1 MKKLSVIFTI
11 FSLFFISCVSD
22 DDAVAVGYPCSVDG
36 EEACSESGYEI
47 LVCWNELWQQKK
59 SCNINYGEYCHET
72 ASGKLTCSDKE
83 NYPDTGDTSDTDIS
97 DTGITDND
105 ITDSDNNDTTP
116 EQPDT
121 DTSDT
126 GITDVDNDDIDD
138 NDPTEPDEN
147 PDEDTDPTTPD
158 PTNPD
163 PTTPNPCDP
172 NPCGEHSTGCTAID
186 ETNYEC
192 SCVDGYSWS
201 NNACEPTAETKC
213 VQAEGT
219 WNAEQSKCTKTVQCD
234 EIPAE
239 NAEWNGESSYTQ
251 EYANGTWSAPTAT
264 EYSETPGTCRYKCA
278 ANYFRYGE
286 NCVNPCEPNPC
297 SSIAN
302 TDSSHTCTAINATT
316 FSCGCAESHFWDGTN
331 CADPCD
337 PNPCNSI
344 ANTDEAHTCTAINAT
359 KFECGCKEDYF
370 WSGSFCSFSLNIGN
384 ICTGQEKCFSKNAE
398 ITCPASESED
408 YFGQDSQ
415 YSFCKEQDFE
425 IVTADNG
432 EKIVVD
438 RNTKLE
444 WTRTVWKDS
453 KQTEAVTRCEELSY
467 AGHDDWRLPEP
478 QELLTI
484 VDSSRME
491 PPVDP
496 EYFPDVTTAVYSTK
510 KGTAATSYF
519 YYLTTNGFLTNTSY
533 NTTVYNYNVICV
545 RGEALPAASYTTATV
560 EGKDVVTDTTTGLM
574 WQKTYSSAMNWQNA
588 LKYCETGDGSNY
600 AGYTDWRM
608 PNRNELASLLDFTK
622 TSSPYTD
629 FPGITNSQTLWS
641 STTAVNN
648 PANAIA
654 AKFGDSSV
662 TFYSGKTTASVP
674 RVLCVRNAD

>member
-1 MKKLSVIFTI
+1 MKKFFIVFSIFC
-11 FSLFFISCVSD
+11 LFFISCVSD

-251 EYANGTWSAPTAT
+251 EYANGTWSGAINT
-264 EYSETPGTCRYKCA
+264 EYSETAGSCRYKCIE
-278 ANYFRYGE
+278 NYFWNG
-286 NCVNPCEPNPC
+286 NSCVNPCYGNPC
-297 SSIAN
+297 
-302 TDSSHTCTAINATT
+302 
-316 FSCGCAESHFWDGTN
+316 
-331 CADPCD
+331 ADKE
-337 PNPCNSI
+337 
-344 ANTDEAHTCTAINAT
+344 NTDENHTCISIDASTYKCSCKDNYLWINSA
-359 KFECGCKEDYF
+359 CN
-370 WSGSFCSFSLNIGN
+370 LPIRLGN
-384 ICTGQEKCFSKNAE
+384 ICTGQTLCYNATNATP
-398 ITCPASESED
+398 ITCSDTDSGF
-408 YFGQDSQ
+408 FGQDAYYANDVEPKTCTPQ
-415 YSFCKEQDFE
+415 NFTAGTV
-425 IVTADNG
+425 IVDN
-432 EKIVVD
+432 
-438 RNTKLE
+438 NTGME
-444 WTRTVWKDS
+444 WTQNYWTLKYS
-453 KQTEAVTRCEELSY
+453 EASSHCSNLEY
-467 AGHDDWRLPEP
+467 GGKPKGYWRLPAP
-478 QELLTI
+478 HELLTI
-484 VDSSRME
+484 VNNNNYGYAVDSE
-491 PPVDP
+491 V
-496 EYFPDVTTAVYSTK
+496 FSTMP
-510 KGTAATSYF
+510 S
-519 YYLTTNGFLTNTSY
+519 
-533 NTTVYNYNVICV
+533 
-545 RGEALPAASYTTATV
+545 TATASNPFWSSQNRGSEAKNFV
-560 EGKDVVTDTTTGLM
+560 LYLYNGNIGAFSSSGTQKSYVKCVHGDPLPVGNFSTETITYNDVDYEIVTDSTTGLI
-574 WQKTYSSAMNWQNA
+574 WQKNYRAYSANDASTKTTWQQA
-588 LKYCETGDGSNY
+588 LQYCEALEY
-600 AGYTDWRM
+600 AGYNDWRL
-608 PNRNELASLLDFTK
+608 PNKNELASLLDFSKSSAPYSYFPGGITSGNFWTSTTFSAYAKDGYAWRVDFSTGFVEGNTK
-622 TSSPYTD
+622 TGTMY
-629 FPGITNSQTLWS
+629 
-641 STTAVNN
+641 
-648 PANAIA
+648 
-654 AKFGDSSV
+654 SV
-662 TFYSGKTTASVP
+662 I
-674 RVLCVRNAD
+674 CVRNAE

>member
-251 EYANGTWSAPTAT
+251 EYANGTWSGAINT
-264 EYSETPGTCRYKCA
+264 EYSETAGSCRYKCIE
-278 ANYFRYGE
+278 NYLWNGN

-297 SSIAN
+297 
-302 TDSSHTCTAINATT
+302 
-316 FSCGCAESHFWDGTN
+316 AEKE
-331 CADPCD
+331 
-337 PNPCNSI
+337 
-344 ANTDEAHTCTAINAT
+344 NTDEDHTCISIDASTY
-359 KFECGCKEDYF
+359 KEIKKPDKDAQLVAENIAQQLENRVSFRRAMKSCMSRTMKTDALGIKACCSGRLGGADIARSEFYSEGTIPLQTLRADIDYGF
-370 WSGSFCSFSLNIGN
+370 
-384 ICTGQEKCFSKNAE
+384 AE
-398 ITCPASESED
+398 A
-408 YFGQDSQ
+408 
-415 YSFCKEQDFE
+415 
-425 IVTADNG
+425 
-432 EKIVVD
+432 
-438 RNTKLE
+438 
-444 WTRTVWKDS
+444 
-453 KQTEAVTRCEELSY
+453 
-467 AGHDDWRLPEP
+467 
-478 QELLTI
+478 
-484 VDSSRME
+484 
-491 PPVDP
+491 
-496 EYFPDVTTAVYSTK
+496 
-510 KGTAATSYF
+510 
-519 YYLTTNGFLTNTSY
+519 
-533 NTTVYNYNVICV
+533 
-545 RGEALPAASYTTATV
+545 
-560 EGKDVVTDTTTGLM
+560 DTTYGKVGVKVWIYKGEVLPTKAGENSD
-574 WQKTYSSAMNWQNA
+574 K
-588 LKYCETGDGSNY
+588 EGS
-600 AGYTDWRM
+600 D
-608 PNRNELASLLDFTK
+608 K
-622 TSSPYTD
+622 
-629 FPGITNSQTLWS
+629 
-641 STTAVNN
+641 
-648 PANAIA
+648 
-654 AKFGDSSV
+654 
-662 TFYSGKTTASVP
+662 
-674 RVLCVRNAD
+674 